1 MMIGPAP
8 MIRMDLISWRLGIG
22 SLVLVSL
29 VFRGGLWQARGKTA
43 LSRGLDHGV
52 VRLGRLSS
60 GWRGGR
66 EGGEARAS
74 FASALASASLRE
86 QGRRD
91 HQQPAEDE
99 PCAADWRGEGKERVA
114 KLAQAREVAGEK
126 NERNHQDP
134 PNDPRQAAVDETEA
148 NQCRSV
154 EQEKFPAMARLASP
168 LWLAAAAMATPS
180 APQRPAAARSGRLA
194 VLIRRASC
202 CRQPSARIDRCQLR
216 LGERRLGEC
225 GADAGGL
232 FAGCDG
238 RLGVRQG
245 VDGDLVLMR
254 L

>member
-134 PNDPRQAAVDETEA
+134 PSDPRQAAVDETEA

-154 EQEKFPAMARLASP
+154 EQEKIPGVGEIGVALVAGGRCNGDAERAAEAGCGEERAVSCPHPSSFLLSSTISP
-168 LWLAAAAMATPS
+168 DRSVSAAPWR
-180 APQRPAAARSGRLA
+180 APIWRVRRRC
-194 VLIRRASC
+194 RRAF
-202 CRQPSARIDRCQLR
+202 
-216 LGERRLGEC
+216 RRL
-225 GADAGGL
+225 
-232 FAGCDG
+232 
-238 RLGVRQG
+238 
-245 VDGDLVLMR
+245 
-254 L
+254 